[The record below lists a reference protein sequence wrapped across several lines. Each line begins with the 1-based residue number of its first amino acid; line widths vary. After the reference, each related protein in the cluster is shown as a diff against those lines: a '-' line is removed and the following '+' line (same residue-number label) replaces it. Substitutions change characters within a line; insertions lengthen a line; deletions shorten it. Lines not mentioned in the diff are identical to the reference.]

1 MANNNMARDD
11 KVTLEYHDKLAII
24 TLNNPEKLNALT
36 KDLYYQLTT
45 FLNEIATKDSVIVTL
60 LIGRGRFFSA

>member
-1 MANNNMARDD
+1 MARDD